1 MNLNLLPTNG
11 LPNYYDNINN
21 SIAANPVTLVI
32 VIVVIVIYYL
42 IFSSATPTEVAV
54 SAGDSSSPLGSLIEV
69 LMWGLFIFLLLV
81 NGLKYF
87 FEIDITTAIK
97 NIFSPVPEVDITI
110 NKDIQDAEEPVPE
123 ITFEK
128 QVFHIPDN
136 VYTYNEADAL
146 CKAYGARLAKYDE
159 IESAYRSGGEWCGY
173 GWSADQLALYPTQKK
188 TYDELQKIKGHEHD
202 CGRPGINGGFIENPN
217 VRFGVNCYGYKPEIT
232 PEERELMDEVSP
244 FPLTEK
250 DKEMERLVKKYRQE
264 LPSIL
269 VSPFNNKQW
278 SQV

>member
-1 MNLNLLPTNG
+1 MNVNLLPTNG

-21 SIAANPVTLVI
+21 SVAANPVMLVI
-32 VIVVIVIYYL
+32 VFVVIVIYYL
-42 IFSSATPTEVAV
+42 IFSSATPTEVAA
-54 SAGDSSSPLGSLIEV
+54 SAGEASPLGSLIEV

-110 NKDIQDAEEPVPE
+110 SKDVPEEPIPE

-128 QVFHIPDN
+128 QVFHIPNN
-136 VYTYNEADAL
+136 VYTYDEAGAL

-159 IESAYRSGGEWCGY
+159 IENAYQSGGEWCGY

-188 TYDELQKIKGHEHD
+188 TYDKLQKIKGHEHD
-202 CGRPGINGGFIENPN
+202 CGRTGINGGYIENPN

-250 DKEMERLVKKYRQE
+250 EKKMERLVKKYRQE